1 MDMRTSVKN
10 LSAIFSLALI
20 LSGCSDINDSWEVK
34 GGGYLKYSINDGK
47 SYTIELDADDVIR
60 PDYGRSYFQVQTR
73 LKESSRGD
81 QFSIVVNR
89 PSLGYNNADPTYSWM
104 IAERS
109 EKGYLVGDS
118 NIVHFD
124 QKDNDT
130 TWTANIDLHFQDCR
144 KGDCSDQNPTLHV
157 KGRLRYWIPYDKR

>member
-1 MDMRTSVKN
+1 MDMHRLGRN
-10 LSAIFSLALI
+10 LSSISALF
-20 LSGCSDINDSWEVK
+20 LLLGCSEINDSWEVK
-34 GGGYLKYSINDGK
+34 GGGYLKYSVNGGK

-60 PDYGRSYFQVQTR
+60 PDYGRSFFQVQTR
-73 LKESSRGD
+73 LDASKRGD

-89 PSLGYNNADPTYSWM
+89 PTLGYNEADPTYSWM

-109 EKGYLVGDS
+109 EKGSLVGDS

-130 TWTANIDLHFQDCR
+130 TWTANIDLYFQDCR
-144 KGDCSDQNPTLHV
+144 AGDCDNDKPPLHIV
-157 KGRLRYWIPYDKR
+157 GRLRYWIAEDDR

>member
-1 MDMRTSVKN
+1 MDMHRLVRN
-10 LSAIFSLALI
+10 LSAISTFFFLL
-20 LSGCSDINDSWEVK
+20 GCTDINDSWEVK
-34 GGGYLKYSINDGK
+34 GGGYFKYTVNGGK

-73 LKESSRGD
+73 MDESSRGD

-89 PSLGYNNADPTYSWM
+89 PVLGYNDADPNYSWM

-124 QKDNDT
+124 QKDNDS
-130 TWTANIDLHFQDCR
+130 TWTANIDLYFQDCR
-144 KGDCSDQNPTLHV
+144 NGDCESDRKPLHIE
-157 KGRLRYWIPYDKR
+157 GRLRYWIAEDDR